1 MLTKE
6 RNNNEPSLVDNET
19 LDQHL
24 QRLSEI
30 SIQALEELAEMIEV
44 SKDISEE

>member
-1 MLTKE
+1 MLVKE
-6 RNNNEPSLVDNET
+6 NNNEPSLEDNET
-19 LDQHL
+19 LDQQL

-44 SKDISEE
+44 TKDVSDK

>member
-6 RNNNEPSLVDNET
+6 IKNKEPSLVDKET

-44 SKDISEE
+44 TKDVSDE

>member
-1 MLTKE
+1 MFKKDTNK
-6 RNNNEPSLVDNET
+6 NEPSLGDDET

-30 SIQALEELAEMIEV
+30 SIQALEELAEMIDV
-44 SKDISEE
+44 SKDVSDE

>member
-1 MLTKE
+1 MLKNDT
-6 RNNNEPSLVDNET
+6 NNNKPPLGDNET

-44 SKDISEE
+44 TKDVSEE

>member
-6 RNNNEPSLVDNET
+6 IKNKEPSLVDNET

-44 SKDISEE
+44 TKDVSEE

>member
-1 MLTKE
+1 MLKTDT
-6 RNNNEPSLVDNET
+6 NNQPSLGDDET

-24 QRLSEI
+24 QRLSEL

>member
-6 RNNNEPSLVDNET
+6 INNKEPSLVDQET

-30 SIQALEELAEMIEV
+30 SIQALEELAEMIDVKNDLSDE
-44 SKDISEE
+44 

>member
-6 RNNNEPSLVDNET
+6 INNKEPSLVDQET

-30 SIQALEELAEMIEV
+30 SIQALEELAEMIDVKNDV
-44 SKDISEE
+44 SDE

>member
-1 MLTKE
+1 MSTKDT
-6 RNNNEPSLVDNET
+6 NNNVPSLVNDES

-44 SKDISEE
+44 VRDSSEE